1 MTTTIVSAF
10 VSNINERYSDSLNI
24 YYNNGI
30 LLIKS
35 NTPKIIFVDELMYN
49 MIGNNYDE
57 TNTLIIKI
65 IKTDIY
71 LYDYISYLTNFNL
84 NSNNHIKD
92 TIEFMFTMCNKTEW
106 INQAIKINKFNSIN
120 FIWVDFGIKYI
131 FNNQNTSYYFTDDE
145 FIEKINKIQY
155 KNYNDDKVRI
165 GQIWD
170 LNLNYNV
177 NLYKDIAWYFAGG
190 IFGGNITS
198 LTKFAD
204 LMKQKCMEIIINK
217 NTIIWEVNIWYL
229 IYIEN
234 NNLFNSYYCNHDN
247 SLIENY

>member
-10 VSNINERYSDSLNI
+10 LSNINERYSDSLNI

-145 FIEKINKIQY
+145 FI
-155 KNYNDDKVRI
+155 
-165 GQIWD
+165 
-170 LNLNYNV
+170 
-177 NLYKDIAWYFAGG
+177 
-190 IFGGNITS
+190 
-198 LTKFAD
+198 
-204 LMKQKCMEIIINK
+204 
-217 NTIIWEVNIWYL
+217 
-229 IYIEN
+229 
-234 NNLFNSYYCNHDN
+234 
-247 SLIENY
+247 